1 MATIQL
7 KRQLK
12 FAHPKSEAIQY
23 IKTRLTLA
31 AGEPL
36 ICTYKESNGK
46 WGAIEIK
53 LGGEKLINDG
63 VASLNRLK
71 NKIKTKSN
79 EQEPSFMMVLT
90 ATGPLYRRD
99 DGIYIVPI
107 NCLKD

>member
-46 WGAIEIK
+46 WGAIEVICVYPKEITLKGQYPIIPYDKFDEGGK
-53 LGGEKLINDG
+53 LKENILKINDD
-63 VASLNRLK
+63 NPEWE
-71 NKIKTKSN
+71 NI
-79 EQEPSFMMVLT
+79 
-90 ATGPLYRRD
+90 
-99 DGIYIVPI
+99 
-107 NCLKD
+107 

>member
-36 ICTYKESNGK
+36 LCTYKNNNGK
-46 WGAIEIK
+46 WGAIEIICIFPKDVTLKGQYNIIPDNMFTEEGK
-53 LGGEKLINDG
+53 LKENIIKING
-63 VASLNRLK
+63 
-71 NKIKTKSN
+71 
-79 EQEPSFMMVLT
+79 
-90 ATGPLYRRD
+90 D
-99 DGIYIVPI
+99 DPI
-107 NCLKD
+107 WENI

>member
-23 IKTRLTLA
+23 MKTKLTLA

-46 WGAIEIK
+46 WGAIEVICVYPK
-53 LGGEKLINDG
+53 DVTLKGTYPIIPDDMFNEEGKLIENILKINDD
-63 VASLNRLK
+63 VPEWD
-71 NKIKTKSN
+71 KI
-79 EQEPSFMMVLT
+79 
-90 ATGPLYRRD
+90 
-99 DGIYIVPI
+99 
-107 NCLKD
+107 

>member
-23 IKTRLTLA
+23 IKNRLTLV

-46 WGAIEIK
+46 WGVIEVICVYPKEVTLKGQYPIIPEDMFDEDGK
-53 LGGEKLINDG
+53 LKENILKINGDEP
-63 VASLNRLK
+63 VWD
-71 NKIKTKSN
+71 KI
-79 EQEPSFMMVLT
+79 
-90 ATGPLYRRD
+90 
-99 DGIYIVPI
+99 
-107 NCLKD
+107 